1 MMKII
6 FLFCLHFIFVLENY
20 FCFQEKKILAYII
33 KLEIRV
39 SQNLEV
45 SHDGTSMK
53 FFLLRREASV
63 YRYAQQIQIIVE
75 VFVTRYILMD
85 VLNVLAYTESICR

>member
-1 MMKII
+1 MTA
-6 FLFCLHFIFVLENY
+6 LLS
-20 FCFQEKKILAYII
+20 
-33 KLEIRV
+33 R
-39 SQNLEV
+39 
-45 SHDGTSMK
+45 K